1 VLTCRSSALRS
12 FGAAFTPFYRLFRR
26 FKSDKASKIIQTEI
40 WETITRR
47 GIIGN
52 VAMGL
57 VPMVFYLTLSAVAFV
72 LGILWQL
79 LGGEM

>member
-1 VLTCRSSALRS
+1 
-12 FGAAFTPFYRLFRR
+12 
-26 FKSDKASKIIQTEI
+26 
-40 WETITRR
+40 
-47 GIIGN
+47 
-52 VAMGL
+52 MGL